1 MIFHFQFKISCC
13 VLYLIILFFLFAVVT
28 FSFFRLLLWPY
39 LGDKRQIKSDK
50 KIWVGRFLIFNWI
63 LAISFFI
70 LNVHQWNTSIDY
82 MCFCQYKNYPKYCDL
97 HFQYTIWVLSL
108 QKNTFRTTYICNIQN
123 IGSNNFIFIESLI
136 CYCA

>member
-70 LNVHQWNTSIDY
+70 SNVHQWNTSIDY
-82 MCFCQYKNYPKYCDL
+82 ICFCQYKNYSRWSLLSIY
-97 HFQYTIWVLSL
+97 IWFFSL
-108 QKNTFRTTYICNIQN
+108 QKNIFRTTYICNIQN
-123 IGSNNFIFIESLI
+123 IGSNNFIFIENLI

>member
-82 MCFCQYKNYPKYCDL
+82 ISFCQYKNFSKHYCDL
-97 HFQYTIWVLSL
+97 YFQYIIWVLSL
-108 QKNTFRTTYICNIQN
+108 QKTFRTTYICNIQN